1 MRLTPKRLAW
11 ILLVI
16 VVAFFHLLIGTLIA
30 IATVFYW
37 FFDKRMPLPMT
48 SIRLSD
54 TPETQTAF
62 RNGVAKVFSE
72 AGLGDDLFPK
82 EGLVDGLK
90 FCEMVRR
97 MNSGPLSPVFE
108 NVKPEYWKQFLNYGT
123 LLEACSH
130 LSPEIPG
137 IQNVVVTMFSPVAP
151 TTPETAE
158 IQRQLI
164 EAFVAGIP

>member
-1 MRLTPKRLAW
+1 MRLTPKRIAW

-16 VVAFFHLLIGTLIA
+16 VITCFHLLIGTLIA

-37 FFDKRMPLPMT
+37 FLDKRMPLPT
-48 SIRLSD
+48 TPIRLSD
-54 TPETQTAF
+54 TPETQAAF

-72 AGLGDDLFPK
+72 AGLGDDLVPK

-90 FCEMVRR
+90 FCEMVRKV
-97 MNSGPLSPVFE
+97 NSGPLSPIFE
-108 NVKPEYWKQFLNYGT
+108 NVKPEYWKQLLNFGT
-123 LLEACSH
+123 LLEACSR

-137 IQNVVVTMFSPVAP
+137 IQNAVVALFSPVAP

-158 IQRQLI
+158 IIRQLV
-164 EAFVAGIP
+164 EAFVADIR